1 MIPLSYETKRG
12 LCAMARSGYQ
22 DLTRSETHVLQL
34 FLQGLAS
41 MDIAD
46 ALQSSYSSV
55 VSKHLPNIRKKFYVQ
70 NDVDLVL
77 ACTWFGF
84 CEPGLK
90 KLAVSVSEKRAA

>member
-1 MIPLSYETKRG
+1 MTLDYQTKRG

-22 DLTRSETHVLQL
+22 DLTRSETQVLQL
-34 FLQGLAS
+34 FLRGMAS
-41 MDIAD
+41 RDIAD

-77 ACTWFGF
+77 ACTG
-84 CEPGLK
+84 
-90 KLAVSVSEKRAA
+90 SVSANQG

>member
-1 MIPLSYETKRG
+1 MTLQYETKRG

-22 DLTRSETHVLQL
+22 DLTRSETQVLQL
-34 FLQGLAS
+34 FLGGLTS
-41 MDIAD
+41 RGIAD

-70 NDVDLVL
+70 SDVDLVL

-90 KLAVSVSEKRAA
+90 KLAGDVSRVAA

>member
-1 MIPLSYETKRG
+1 MIPLVYETKRG

-22 DLTRSETHVLQL
+22 DLTRSETQVLQL
-34 FLQGLAS
+34 FLQGLTAR
-41 MDIAD
+41 DIAD
-46 ALQSSYSSV
+46 SLQSSYSSV

-77 ACTWFGF
+77 ACVWFGF

-90 KLAVSVSEKRAA
+90 RLAGDVSRVAA